1 MNRMLFILTVTTLLY
16 GCVSMNVKKVSDLKG
31 NEEICIVDAPS
42 VRQAFRDAYERRI
55 IENGYQTR
63 IITDKNDPSCELT
76 TTYFATYGV
85 HWGLFLATAK
95 LKVFRG
101 AKLVGEASYHAPWA
115 SPAKHGR
122 VEPKIGSMVNEL
134 LPKR

>member
-1 MNRMLFILTVTTLLY
+1 MKSFLFVVTVTTLLY
-16 GCVSMNVKKVSDLKG
+16 GCVSMNVNKVDDLRG

-55 IENGYQTR
+55 IEKGYQTR
-63 IITDKNDPSCELT
+63 IITNINDPSCELT
-76 TTYFATYGV
+76 TTYFATYGS
-85 HWGLFLATAK
+85 HWGLFLATAD

-101 AKLVGEASYHAPWA
+101 AKLVGEAWYHAPWA

-122 VEPKIGSMVNEL
+122 VEPKIGSMVNAL
-134 LPKR
+134 LPKM